1 MPLTG
6 AHNEGLRGRLRGR
19 RPSGADPGHAGEAR
33 GDDIPT
39 EHQAFDLAVAGG
51 GLIGLAVAWRA
62 RERGL
67 STCVLERG
75 ELGGGASRVAAG
87 MLAPVS
93 EADSG
98 ERALLALGL
107 QSARRWPSFAAE
119 LEEVSGLPVGYRA
132 CGTLVVA
139 RDRDGAE
146 ALEREL
152 ALRERLGLRAERL
165 RASEARRREGAL
177 APVVR
182 LAFEAPE
189 DHAVDPRLVTAA
201 LARAAERAGAVVR
214 TGAEVADVLPGEGLR
229 LASGELVRAERIV
242 VAAGA
247 WSGALGAAPVRP
259 VKGQILRLR
268 DPAGPGLLERVVR
281 FDGGY
286 LVPRGDGRYVLGGTV
301 EERGFDTSVTAG
313 AAYELL
319 RDASEV
325 VPGVLELE
333 VEEHVAGL
341 RPGTPDNAPLLGA
354 GADGVVWATG
364 HFRNGVLLAP
374 VTAELLAA
382 ELAGEGRDHDF
393 GPERFARAAVST

>member
-1 MPLTG
+1 
-6 AHNEGLRGRLRGR
+6 
-19 RPSGADPGHAGEAR
+19 
-33 GDDIPT
+33 
-39 EHQAFDLAVAGG
+39 
-51 GLIGLAVAWRA
+51 
-62 RERGL
+62 
-67 STCVLERG
+67 
-75 ELGGGASRVAAG
+75 
-87 MLAPVS
+87 
-93 EADSG
+93 
-98 ERALLALGL
+98 
-107 QSARRWPSFAAE
+107 
-119 LEEVSGLPVGYRA
+119 
-132 CGTLVVA
+132 
-139 RDRDGAE
+139 
-146 ALEREL
+146 
-152 ALRERLGLRAERL
+152 
-165 RASEARRREGAL
+165 
-177 APVVR
+177 
-182 LAFEAPE
+182 
-189 DHAVDPRLVTAA
+189 
-201 LARAAERAGAVVR
+201 
-214 TGAEVADVLPGEGLR
+214 
-229 LASGELVRAERIV
+229 
-242 VAAGA
+242 
-247 WSGALGAAPVRP
+247 VRP

-333 VEEHVAGL
+333 IEEHVAGL

-393 GPERFARAAVST
+393 GPERFARTAVST